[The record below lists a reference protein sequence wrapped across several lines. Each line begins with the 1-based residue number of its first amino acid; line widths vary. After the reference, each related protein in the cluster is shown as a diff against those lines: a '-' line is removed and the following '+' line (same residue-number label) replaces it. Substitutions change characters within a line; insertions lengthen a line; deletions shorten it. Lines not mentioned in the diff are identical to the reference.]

1 MWLLDQAACAWEG
14 IAQTEWSRGPA
25 VSGWTKLFSPQLPGS
40 WLLSENFSPY
50 TQYLRTGKI

>member
-14 IAQTEWSRGPA
+14 VAQTEWSRGPV

-40 WLLSENFSPY
+40 WLLSESFSPY
-50 TQYLRTGKI
+50 TQY